1 MSNFV
6 FVHGGMIGG
15 TSWKKVRKLLEGKNN
30 VLTPTL
36 TGIAEKKH
44 LSHPNVDLET
54 HIQDILNTIY
64 YEELEDVIL
73 VGHSYGGMVITAVA
87 DRLPEKIKKLVYV
100 AAVLPMNGESMFDAV
115 GPEIS
120 AFLYNSAQKG
130 NGWEVPPGTPES
142 YEIQDPEDIKW
153 FKNSSTT
160 HPIKTFQ
167 QKISFNPASFEK
179 LNKIYIKCSQ
189 DQALESMAIR
199 AENMKI
205 PCYEIN
211 TGHFPMITCPEALVE
226 LLDLL
231 YN

>member
-6 FVHGGMIGG
+6 FVHGGMVGG
-15 TSWKKVRKLLEGKNN
+15 TSWKKVRKLLERKNN

-36 TGIAEKKH
+36 TGLAERKH
-44 LSHPNVDLET
+44 LSHPNIDLET

-64 YEELEDVIL
+64 YEELEDIVL

-87 DRLPEKIKKLVYV
+87 DRIPEKIKKLVYV

-120 AFLYNSAQKG
+120 AFLYNSAKEG
-130 NGWEVPPGTPES
+130 NGWEVPPGMPES
-142 YEIQDPEDIKW
+142 YGIEDPEDIKW
-153 FKNSSTT
+153 FKTSSTA

-167 QKISFNPASFEK
+167 QKISYNSSSFEK

-189 DQALESMAIR
+189 EVALESMATR
-199 AENMKI
+199 AKNMKI
-205 PCYEIN
+205 PSYEIN
-211 TGHFPMITCPEALVE
+211 AGHCHMITRPEALVE
-226 LLDLL
+226 LLV
-231 YN
+231 NH

>member
-15 TSWKKVRKLLEGKNN
+15 TSWKKVRKILEGKNN

-36 TGIAEKKH
+36 TGVAEKKH

-64 YEELEDVIL
+64 YEELEDIIL

-87 DRLPEKIKKLVYV
+87 DRIPEKIKKLVYV
-100 AAVLPMNGESMFDAV
+100 AAVLPLNGESMFDAV

-120 AFLYNSAQKG
+120 AFLYKSAQSG
-130 NGWEVPPGTPES
+130 NGWEVPPSTPES
-142 YEIQDPEDIKW
+142 YGIQASDDIKW
-153 FKNSSTT
+153 FKNSSTP
-160 HPIKTFQ
+160 HPIMTFQ
-167 QKISFNPASFEK
+167 QKISFNPSSFEK
-179 LNKIYIKCSQ
+179 LKKIYIKCSQ
-189 DQALESMAIR
+189 DLALESMATR
-199 AENMKI
+199 ANNMKI

-211 TGHFPMITCPEALVE
+211 TGHFPMITYPQALAK
-226 LLDLL
+226 
-231 YN
+231 